1 MQFASAVSFYFYTI
15 VTNYNGSVAADIVC
29 MNDARHIS
37 KKAAK
42 YRATTLPKLII
53 IRWLCTLE
61 KAYPM
66 LEFIYCLYTYAEEI

>member
-29 MNDARHIS
+29 MNARHIS